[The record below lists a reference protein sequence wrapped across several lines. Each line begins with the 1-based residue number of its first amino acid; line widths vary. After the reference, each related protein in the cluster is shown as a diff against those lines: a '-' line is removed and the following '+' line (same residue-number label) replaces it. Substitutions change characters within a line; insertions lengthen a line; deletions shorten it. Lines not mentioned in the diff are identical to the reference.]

1 MDLQWCRHKD
11 FVPSLNGALWPHL
24 RSFVS
29 SPYKNVC
36 QSEEVS
42 LLAAGSILLKS
53 AQNCG
58 ISGDVSR
65 DAIRQSP
72 LLTEYC
78 TYLQGVIRGSISSGY
93 RMSSTASGFPAA
105 LLGVILETDVLYL
118 LSNL

>member
-1 MDLQWCRHKD
+1 M
-11 FVPSLNGALWPHL
+11 
-24 RSFVS
+24 
-29 SPYKNVC
+29 
-36 QSEEVS
+36 
-42 LLAAGSILLKS
+42 AAGSILLKS